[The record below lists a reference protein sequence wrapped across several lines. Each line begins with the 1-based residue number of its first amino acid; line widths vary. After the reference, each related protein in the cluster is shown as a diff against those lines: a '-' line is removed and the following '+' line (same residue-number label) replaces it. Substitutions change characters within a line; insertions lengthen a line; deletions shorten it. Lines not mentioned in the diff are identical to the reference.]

1 MLPRLPPLSP
11 AMELELFLSQCD
23 PPQLALVDL
32 PGSTTVWAVREWV
45 SFRVWPED
53 VVALIATGR
62 VQKFEHSSAQAERM
76 RRMLACE
83 RRHVLGSMLQFDH
96 RKVQCL
102 SESTEAPLTACGRA
116 PGCVWFLAET
126 FDAIASTVGR
136 DAGLAIAR
144 SAHLV
149 LPGYA
154 DGQPVPAR
162 LREYARY
169 SAVWLREGQ
178 PVAVLGACV
187 PPREYAHDFNAEG
200 LCVPC

>member
-1 MLPRLPPLSP
+1 
-11 AMELELFLSQCD
+11 MELEFFLSQCD
-23 PPQLALVDL
+23 PPQLVIVDL
-32 PGSTTVWAVREWV
+32 PGPSTTVWAVREWV
-45 SFRVWPED
+45 SYRVWPED

-62 VQKFEHSSAQAERM
+62 VQKFEHSTSQALRM
-76 RRMLACE
+76 QRMLSCE
-83 RRHVLGSMLQFDH
+83 HRFVLGSSMQFEH

-102 SESTEAPLTACGRA
+102 HEHMATGPA
-116 PGCVWFLAET
+116 GCVWFLPET
-126 FDAIASTVGR
+126 FDAVASTVGR

-154 DGQPVPAR
+154 DGQPVPER
-162 LREYARY
+162 LRDYARH
-169 SAVWLREGQ
+169 SAVWLRGGQ